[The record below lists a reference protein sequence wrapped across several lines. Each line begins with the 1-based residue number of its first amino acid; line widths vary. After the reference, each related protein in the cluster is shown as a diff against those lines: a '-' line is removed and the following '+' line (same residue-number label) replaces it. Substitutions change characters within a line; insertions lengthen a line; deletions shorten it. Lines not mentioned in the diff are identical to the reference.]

1 MELEG
6 CCKAISTTKMVAK
19 ICDTSVNSFGF
30 RTRRWREL
38 MRGSTKGEILM
49 ERVGNRRQET
59 VKMQREDRKE

>member
-1 MELEG
+1 MLQALL
-6 CCKAISTTKMVAK
+6 KAISTTKMVAK

-30 RTRRWREL
+30 GTRRWRGL

-59 VKMQREDRKE
+59 VKMQREDREE